1 MNEMSSSKTIGRF
14 FPVGAMVALLL
25 LSPLAFTS
33 CQQEPATVDI
43 TLRKDFD
50 GIADAISHMNTS
62 LEEKLAVIETAMQSG
77 FADSKAAQELV
88 AVAVAS
94 LSGTAGEKLAA
105 IESAVKAQTTSLELK
120 LALIEAAVKEGFA
133 SGAAQQSLLQQAIEV
148 LDGTLEEKLA
158 AIEETVKAQTTSLE
172 TKIGLVEAAVQEGL
186 SDGATAQEL
195 LKAAIESQGGTLADK
210 IAAIEKA
217 IGSQTAD
224 LSAKLGL
231 IETAVQEGFAE
242 AKAQAAMI
250 QTALDS
256 LSGTMEEKLTAIEQ
270 AVASQT
276 TRFETKLGLIAAAAS
291 DSSADSAT
299 AQGLIKK
306 AIESLGGTLAEKL
319 AAIEQAIGSETTS
332 LSAKLGL
339 IETAVQEGLSGD
351 KSQLELIAA
360 AIDSQGGDLEGKLAA
375 LEQAVTGQTSSLET
389 KFIAIETAVSKG
401 FAAEKDQLDLIQKAI
416 ESLSGTT
423 EKKLKD
429 IEAAMTSQTTTLGTK
444 LTAIET
450 ALNNGIGSVTTAQ
463 GLIQSAINAI
473 PGSINEK
480 IGEITKALSDQK
492 GSLDTYLS
500 LIEQAVKN
508 GFLDSQKKQ
517 DLIEKAI
524 KGLGDTVSVVTK
536 KLQEAMNGSLSNLDT
551 KLNTIGQA
559 VTDGFAGATDALGLI
574 KDAVDKAQESIA
586 SADTSIVSVSK
597 ALADVVQAIKD
608 TDKTIKD
615 DVAATLAK
623 ILEAIVAPPDY
634 STLLEQI
641 KEAIEALREP
651 DSITITFSDE
661 YVKNNEVMMLTNDQL
676 SIAYT
681 VTSSVDAEVT
691 VAPSDDITASVVPD
705 PDKPLEGII
714 VVKSGNSITEGKT
727 QVVVTAANK
736 SNVDKHTLTFK
747 EAYLTPV
754 SSPVDSIPIRFEGE
768 TLEIQYKTNLDCAA
782 PAIPDSAKNLVE
794 VLKTEVA
801 SDMTTLTISIS
812 SNDGDRPRLMGVT
825 IKETRFNK
833 DSLMFTF
840 WQQCDDREIKFED
853 DGLRRKLVRSGLDV
867 NGDEKISRA
876 EARAAKS
883 LTTILGAELT
893 DGADYES
900 FNEFWYFT
908 GIDTIPEGSF
918 RNWKRLKQITLPE
931 SITTIMGGYG
941 DADGPFVDCPCL
953 KSISGKYATADSTA
967 LIYES
972 KLLKVVE
979 SFEHNNYSKPYEI
992 PEGVNVIGSKAFY
1005 KSRLENVKFPESLTK
1020 IRDRAFEYSRIDS
1033 VVFPKNIQGAAY
1045 VDSIAEN
1052 SFIHCFCLKGFDG
1065 PMKEGSVRVTPDY
1078 LGLYRDTTFYAFA
1091 LGADVHTY
1099 AIPGDLGIKKLAAS
1113 VFSVMEKNDKGED
1126 VVNSDVEL
1134 LLYLG
1139 LPSTITH
1146 IREHAFS
1153 GQTRGLHIYF
1163 AGENPPR
1170 MDVDV
1175 FDYAKDVTLWVPA
1188 GADDTENSARIASF
1202 TNAIDPKDLHRI
1214 KEILTYPQSQWPFS
1228 INTSASGT
1236 GEGFVWD

>member
-14 FPVGAMVALLL
+14 FPVGAMVALLLL

-133 SGAAQQSLLQQAIEV
+133 SGAAQQSLLQQAIEA

-158 AIEETVKAQTTSLE
+158 AIAETVKAQTTSLE
-172 TKIGLVEAAVQEGL
+172 TKIGLVEAALQEGL
-186 SDGATAQEL
+186 ADGASAQEL

-242 AKAQAAMI
+242 AKAQAVMI

-256 LSGTMEEKLTAIEQ
+256 LSGTMEEKLA
-270 AVASQT
+270 AVEKAVTSQT
-276 TRFETKLGLIAAAAS
+276 ASLETKLDLIDAAVSNPETAYGLI
-291 DSSADSAT
+291 
-299 AQGLIKK
+299 QK
-306 AIESLGGTLAEKL
+306 AIESLSGTLATKL
-319 AAIEQAIGSETTS
+319 AAIETALGSETTN

-339 IETAVQEGLSGD
+339 IETAVKDGLAGD
-351 KSQLELIAA
+351 KSQQELIAA
-360 AIDSQGGDLEGKLAA
+360 AIDSQGGDLEEKLTA
-375 LEQAVTGQTSSLET
+375 LEKAVTGQTTSLET
-389 KFIAIETAVSKG
+389 KLIAIETAVSKG
-401 FAAEKDQLDLIQKAI
+401 FAAEKDKLELIQKAI
-416 ESLSGTT
+416 ETLSGTT
-423 EKKLKD
+423 EKKLED
-429 IEAAMTSQTTTLGTK
+429 IEAAVTSQTTTLGTK

-508 GFLDSQKKQ
+508 GFIDSQKKQ

-536 KLQEAMNGSLSNLDT
+536 KLQEAMIGSLSNLDT

-574 KDAVDKAQESIA
+574 KEAVEKAQKSIA
-586 SADTSIVSVSK
+586 SADTSIVSVTK

-608 TDKTIKD
+608 TDKTITD
-615 DVAATLAK
+615 DVAATLTK
-623 ILEAIVAPPDY
+623 ILDAIVSPPDY

-1126 VVNSDVEL
+1126 VVNSEVEL

-1202 TNAIDPKDLHRI
+1202 SNAIDPKDLHRI

-1236 GEGFVWD
+1236 GENFVWD